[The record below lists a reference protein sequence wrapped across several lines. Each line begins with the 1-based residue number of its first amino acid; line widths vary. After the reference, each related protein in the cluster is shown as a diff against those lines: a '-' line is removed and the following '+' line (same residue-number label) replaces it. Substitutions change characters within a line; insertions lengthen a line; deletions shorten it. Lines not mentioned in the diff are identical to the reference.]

1 METMMATQ
9 LKENTHADDDA
20 FRTEVHEFLSEKF
33 PQELKSKV
41 NLASRPENSDKR
53 NASPYK
59 MA

>member
-1 METMMATQ
+1 MATQ

-20 FRTEVHEFLSEKF
+20 FRTEVHEFLIEKF

-53 NASPYK
+53 NASSYK

>member
-1 METMMATQ
+1 MATQ

-20 FRTEVHEFLSEKF
+20 FRTEVHEFLS
-33 PQELKSKV
+33 KV

-53 NASPYK
+53 NASSYK